1 MFMKSDLGISGN
13 FRDIV
18 VIGASAGGVEAL
30 TQLMKALPSDLPAAV
45 FVVLHISD
53 HGTSV
58 LPSIL
63 SRAGNLPARHPE
75 DGEQIQHGVVY
86 VAPSDRHLLIEN
98 DHISVLRGPRENGHR
113 PSVDPLFRTAARTA
127 GKRVI
132 GIILSGLLDD
142 GTAGLMA
149 IKRFGGIAMVQSP
162 DEALF
167 SGMVQSAIANVR
179 VDYVLPVAEIAAEI
193 SRLTREPLPKEPSSV
208 KLDTTSP
215 GVAPGQGR
223 TSMDDE
229 VDSDIAAERMDPEII
244 DSSTHPGK
252 PSAFSCPECGGVL
265 WEIQDGA
272 MVRFRCRTGHA
283 YSSDTLLAEQS
294 HELDV
299 ALWSALRA
307 LEESASLARRLRD
320 RSTDNGHPLAAARF
334 AEQSEEALKKAAIIR
349 RALLRND
356 PVSES
361 PETPPH

>member
-1 MFMKSDLGISGN
+1 MTLPR
-13 FRDIV
+13 RDIV

-30 TQLMKALPSDLPAAV
+30 TQLMKALPSDLPAAL

-63 SRAGNLPARHPE
+63 SRVGNLPAVHPQ
-75 DGEQIQHGVVY
+75 DGEQIRHGVIY
-86 VAPSDRHLLIEN
+86 VAPSDRHLLIED
-98 DHISVLRGPRENGHR
+98 DHITVLRGPRENGHR

-132 GIILSGLLDD
+132 GVILSGLLDD

-149 IKRFGGIAMVQSP
+149 VKRFGGIALVQNP

-167 SGMVQSAIANVR
+167 AGMVQSAIANVR
-179 VDYVLPVAEIAAEI
+179 VDFVLPVAQIAAEIIRLTREDLPLEQTHVKLDGNVRGNEPERRSLSVADEIDQEIAAEHMDAALI
-193 SRLTREPLPKEPSSV
+193 DASV
-208 KLDTTSP
+208 
-215 GVAPGQGR
+215 
-223 TSMDDE
+223 
-229 VDSDIAAERMDPEII
+229 
-244 DSSTHPGK
+244 HPGK

-334 AEQSEEALKKAAIIR
+334 ADQADEALKKAGIIR

-356 PVSES
+356 PFSDS
-361 PETPPH
+361 PDITAH